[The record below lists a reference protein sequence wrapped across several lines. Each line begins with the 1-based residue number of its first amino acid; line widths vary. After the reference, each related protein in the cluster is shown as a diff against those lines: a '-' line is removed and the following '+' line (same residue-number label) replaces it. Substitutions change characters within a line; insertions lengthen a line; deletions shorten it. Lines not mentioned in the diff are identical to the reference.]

1 MSRISSLLIQLDK
14 FPSVKEKYENNTTW
28 MERKFLES
36 PYISDKTKLSKIPE
50 SERKVVNTI
59 LKMDENY
66 DKYMRSQGKDQEEEY
81 KWHELT
87 SRMGGKKTKRNKRN
101 RKKSLKRK
109 KKEIK

>member
-1 MSRISSLLIQLDK
+1 
-14 FPSVKEKYENNTTW
+14 
-28 MERKFLES
+28 
-36 PYISDKTKLSKIPE
+36 
-50 SERKVVNTI
+50 
-59 LKMDENY
+59 
-66 DKYMRSQGKDQEEEY
+66 MRSQGKDQEEEY